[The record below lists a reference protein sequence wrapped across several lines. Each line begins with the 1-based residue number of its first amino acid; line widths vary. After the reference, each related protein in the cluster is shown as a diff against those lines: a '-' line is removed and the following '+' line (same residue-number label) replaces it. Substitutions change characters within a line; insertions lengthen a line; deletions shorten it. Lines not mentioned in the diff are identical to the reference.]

1 MEMARMEYNHSAFFW
16 LTHTSINGLLLQQ
29 ESAPD
34 SRVLVSQDL
43 AELPFK
49 RADPSWYRIA

>member
-1 MEMARMEYNHSAFFW
+1 MARMEYTHSAFCW

-34 SRVLVSQDL
+34 STVLVSQDL